1 MYKITYNR
9 VGQKS
14 KCTYETTKNYLFNKY
29 LEELKND
36 KSVSNI
42 ETYIPK
48 KQGLETIKFCIKLI
62 FYQKLLT

>member
-14 KCTYETTKNYLFNKY
+14 KCTYETTKKCLFDNY

-42 ETYIPK
+42 KTYIPK
-48 KQGLETIKFCIKLI
+48 RG
-62 FYQKLLT
+62 